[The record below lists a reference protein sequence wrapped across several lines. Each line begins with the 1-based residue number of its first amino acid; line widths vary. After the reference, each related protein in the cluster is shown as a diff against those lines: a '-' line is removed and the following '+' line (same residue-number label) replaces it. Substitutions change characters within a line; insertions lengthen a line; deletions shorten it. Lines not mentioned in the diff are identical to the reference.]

1 MGFHG
6 QIVQKLAGEADSRQ
20 RHPSSRAGQQ
30 RIIKSAA
37 IPQPLAV
44 PGKCGPRQHDQ
55 IHFPRMQFRASRT
68 GFAYAPAARHQFPV
82 MAYTVKTS
90 AFSPHAP
97 AGSTIPGQEA
107 NPAGKAN
114 PPLPAW
120 RQKQPRAGNSSPA
133 PETTHGGKWN
143 GTWPP
148 GRRHPIRPPFHV
160 SCGALPVWQP
170 PDRLRFRIGMLFLPF
185 QQTF

>member
-1 MGFHG
+1 MGRSSRSW
-6 QIVQKLAGEADSRQ
+6 QGEADSRQ

-30 RIIKSAA
+30 RIIKIRRHTPSRLPSLVNAA
-37 IPQPLAV
+37 PGSTIKSISPHAV
-44 PGKCGPRQHDQ
+44 PGIP
-55 IHFPRMQFRASRT
+55 T

-82 MAYTVKTS
+82 MAYTVKTQPS
-90 AFSPHAP
+90 PLMHQREVPFPVRSKSSRESKSTSPGLAAKTATRRKFFSR
-97 AGSTIPGQEA
+97 TRDDTR
-107 NPAGKAN
+107 
-114 PPLPAW
+114 
-120 RQKQPRAGNSSPA
+120 RQMERDMAS
-133 PETTHGGKWN
+133 
-143 GTWPP
+143 